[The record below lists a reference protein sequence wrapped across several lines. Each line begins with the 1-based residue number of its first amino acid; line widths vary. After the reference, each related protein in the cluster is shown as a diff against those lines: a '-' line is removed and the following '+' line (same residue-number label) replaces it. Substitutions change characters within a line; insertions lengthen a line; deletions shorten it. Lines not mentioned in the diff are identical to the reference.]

1 MFLYQLQHGMIS
13 LNYLMDR
20 VLYQICKIILSIKKK
35 KKIVTDNL
43 PIRIYVNKIGNRIA
57 YKTKTGHY
65 LELLMSE
72 MMKLLGSTKNK
83 ISMDENGENVPHLE
97 IT

>member
-1 MFLYQLQHGMIS
+1 
-13 LNYLMDR
+13 MDR
-20 VLYQICKIILSIKKK
+20 VLYQIYKIILSILSKKK

-83 ISMDENGENVPHLE
+83 ISKDKNGENVPHLE

>member
-20 VLYQICKIILSIKKK
+20 VLYQICKIILSILSK

-57 YKTKTGHY
+57 YKTKTGYY

-83 ISMDENGENVPHLE
+83 ISKDENGENVPHLE

>member
-20 VLYQICKIILSIKKK
+20 VLYQICKIILSISSK

-57 YKTKTGHY
+57 YKTKTGYY